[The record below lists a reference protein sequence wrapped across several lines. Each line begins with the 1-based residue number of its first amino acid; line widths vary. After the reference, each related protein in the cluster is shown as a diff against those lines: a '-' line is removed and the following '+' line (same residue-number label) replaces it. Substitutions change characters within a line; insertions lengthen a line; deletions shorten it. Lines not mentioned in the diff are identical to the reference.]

1 MRTLHK
7 LCQVPAVEPATCS
20 SGGTAWQEGQQRVQW
35 EREGSRGNSRNEEAG
50 GKPHKSDYFNEESRD
65 CRVEGDREV
74 LEEIGEV
81 SERERGGS
89 RVERRER

>member
-1 MRTLHK
+1 M
-7 LCQVPAVEPATCS
+7 
-20 SGGTAWQEGQQRVQW
+20 QW

-50 GKPHKSDYFNEESRD
+50 EKPTKSNDFNEESRD
-65 CRVEGDREV
+65 CRVEGDKEV

-89 RVERRER
+89 RVEGIEREIE